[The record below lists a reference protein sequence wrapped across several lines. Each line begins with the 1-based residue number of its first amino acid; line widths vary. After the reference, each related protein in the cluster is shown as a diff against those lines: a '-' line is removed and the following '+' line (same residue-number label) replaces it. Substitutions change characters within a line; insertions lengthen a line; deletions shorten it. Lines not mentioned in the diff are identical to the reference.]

1 MKAKELLTKDVKE
14 LRAELAEKRQELA
27 TLRFGKTTKPMTNHR
42 VIRELKKDIARLL
55 LSLKASRKQDT
66 QALASLRAEMHSMV
80 YNMFLLAR
88 YDKAEQAQG
97 NGASE

>member
-55 LSLKASRKQDT
+55 TVISQKNKESQK
-66 QALASLRAEMHSMV
+66 V
-80 YNMFLLAR
+80 
-88 YDKAEQAQG
+88 K
-97 NGASE
+97 